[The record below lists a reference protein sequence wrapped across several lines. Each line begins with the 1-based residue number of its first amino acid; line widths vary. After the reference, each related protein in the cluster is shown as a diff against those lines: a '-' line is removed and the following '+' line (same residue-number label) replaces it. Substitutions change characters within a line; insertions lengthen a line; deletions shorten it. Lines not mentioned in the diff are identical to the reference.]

1 MVGCLMLMF
10 VGFEVEVRAHS
21 CFGGRPRGNPKW
33 PVPFNID
40 KAIHTHSLLAIH
52 YCSVVPFDVL
62 KVVLTTFQLYL

>member
-40 KAIHTHSLLAIH
+40 KAIHTLV
-52 YCSVVPFDVL
+52 CV
-62 KVVLTTFQLYL
+62 